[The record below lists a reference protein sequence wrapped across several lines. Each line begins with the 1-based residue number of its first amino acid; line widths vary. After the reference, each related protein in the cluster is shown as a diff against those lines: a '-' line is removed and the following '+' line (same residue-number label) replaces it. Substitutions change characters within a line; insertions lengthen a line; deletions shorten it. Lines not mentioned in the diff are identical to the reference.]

1 MDEPQLSY
9 IGFSFSFFWFFFWEL
24 HMEIN
29 QYLLNFKNLDS
40 SIIIFT
46 TKVIPI
52 INQFSWLFFRE

>member
-9 IGFSFSFFWFFFWEL
+9 IGFSIFYFFWEP

-29 QYLLNFKNLDS
+29 QYFLNFKNLDS

-52 INQFSWLFFRE
+52 INQFAWLFFRNNH